1 MPSGLETVAEFNAFF
16 GNEDETAANLFFQAG
31 FGDDIGGNV
40 GDGSIAAGFN
50 IFSEAVVPEVPEIP
64 EPGSLSLLALAGL
77 GLTVR
82 RRR

>member
-1 MPSGLETVAEFNAFF
+1 MPSGLETVAEFNTFF

-31 FGDDIGGNV
+31 FGDGVGGNA
-40 GDGSIAAGFN
+40 GDGSIATGFN
-50 IFSEAVVPEVPEIP
+50 ILSDAVTPTIP